1 MIIPF
6 DNTHLPQV
14 AEIERLCF
22 SDPWSEKAL
31 SESLESPYSRFL
43 VALDGDRVAGY
54 IGLYALS
61 GEGSITN
68 VATHPDYRRQGLGRA
83 LIEGAIIVA
92 EKEKLEY
99 ITLEVRQ
106 SNSPA
111 ISLYEKCGFKVMGK
125 RRNFYSSPREDAI
138 IMNYFFDKDNTN

>member
-1 MIIPF
+1 MIVPF
-6 DNTHLPQV
+6 DKAHISAV

-31 SESLESPYSRFL
+31 SESLDSPHSRFL
-43 VALDGDRVAGY
+43 VYLEGDSVVGY

-68 VATHPDYRRQGLGRA
+68 VATHPDYRRRGIGRA
-83 LIEGAIIVA
+83 LIEGAIA
-92 EKEKLEY
+92 KGKTEGLEY
-99 ITLEVRQ
+99 ITLEVRE

-111 ISLYEKCGFKVMGK
+111 ISLYENCGFQVMGK
-125 RRNFYSSPREDAI
+125 RRNFYSNPREDAI
-138 IMNYFFDKDNTN
+138 IMNYFFDKDNKN